1 MNSINSSK
9 LSEFDKLISAKKFKK
24 IFIITGKN
32 SFYKS
37 KAHLLIKFS
46 KSKILKFFFKKSK
59 FPELSELYLILKEVD
74 NFKPDIIVSIGGGA
88 VIDYSKIVSIFNYK
102 HVKDLSKK
110 LLRYESIS
118 NKKIYP
124 LIALPTTA
132 GAGAE
137 VTSNAVI
144 YIKGIKYSVENYLLI
159 PNYYFLFPSLIIENP
174 KTLKSSAGFDAIA
187 QSVESMISLKSN
199 KTSLYYA
206 KKSLRLSITNYLPFI
221 KKPNLENSN
230 KMLISSNLAGKA
242 INISKT
248 TAPHAVSYPF
258 SSMFGISHGHAVSLT
273 FEKFL
278 LFNYINSN
286 HSLSGFNLKKR
297 YEIIFELFNVKN
309 INELCKKIKYIKRQ
323 ANLSDSFQ
331 KLGINIAANSDK
343 ILNQV
348 NSLRLKNNPVMLTK
362 NNIRKILND

>member
-1 MNSINSSK
+1 MNSINCSK
-9 LSEFDKLISAKKFKK
+9 LSDFDKLINAKKFKK

-46 KSKILKFFFKKSK
+46 NSKTLKFFFKKSK
-59 FPELSELYLILKEVD
+59 FPELSELYVILKEVD

-159 PNYYFLFPSLIIENP
+159 PNYYFLFPSLIIKNP

-206 KKSLRLSITNYLPFI
+206 KKSLELSITNYLPFI

-278 LFNYINSN
+278 LFNYLNSN
-286 HSLSGFNLKKR
+286 RSLSSFNLKNR
-297 YEIIFELFNVKN
+297 YKIIFELFNVKN

-323 ANLSDSFQ
+323 ANLSDSFE
-331 KLGINIAANSDK
+331 KLGINITANSDK